1 MKNGLSCD
9 RAVTRMKQSPA
20 LRRIAVGAASF
31 LLAAASVGNRPVPV
45 ALGLLCASPPGLRL
59 ACALGG
65 CLGYFLFWGQG
76 QPLVWMILGLTL
88 TALLGRGSPHWGL
101 APALGAMI
109 AAGAGLLGFLARW
122 ENIPVTVFFLRVGL
136 AAASAAAFGRWR
148 HEPAGP
154 AGWVVA
160 GLAAL
165 ALAQVAP
172 SPYYSLGYL
181 AAGFITGRYS
191 LPAAA
196 MAGLGLDLAQITRLP
211 MAGILCLGFCLRL
224 LPRQSR
230 LLAAFAPGICC
241 IAVSAV
247 LGRWDL
253 RPVPGLIL
261 GGVLSQ
267 LLPSRLPAA
276 SLRRRGR
283 TGLAQHRLEQGA
295 KNLDA
300 LRLELGVD
308 LSPGPD
314 PGLILERAAA
324 WACGSCPQR
333 RSCKARAETAALMP
347 EILHLSGLGTG
358 DLPRGCKKPAR
369 LLAELRRGQEQLR
382 RLNSEQLNRQAYRSA
397 LSEQYRLLSDYMQRL
412 AENLIAADP
421 HRPSR
426 FRLNIGICSHS
437 LEEVSGDRCEYMEG
451 PGGHYVL
458 LCDGM
463 GTGAGAAEA
472 AARACGLI
480 RRYLEAGF
488 PAEDALSCYNSLCL
502 LRGEAGWAT
511 VDLLEFDPA
520 TGQSRLHKW
529 GAGPSLLLKN
539 GQFTLIGTAGPPPG
553 LSQQTRHWVGR
564 LSLGEGDTLILL
576 SDGLDLPAAV
586 PAEMEPERLA
596 RWVMERAKRGK
607 DDATVAAV
615 RSEVCPYITTLRQ
628 NNLSKHKM

>member
-1 MKNGLSCD
+1 MK
-9 RAVTRMKQSPA
+9 KSPA
-20 LRRIAVGAASF
+20 FGRIAAGAASF
-31 LLAAASVGNRPVPV
+31 FLAAASVGNRPVPV

-59 ACALGG
+59 PCALGG
-65 CLGYFLFWGQG
+65 SLGYLLFWGQS
-76 QPLVWMILGLTL
+76 QPLIWMGLGLTL

-109 AAGAGLLGFLARW
+109 AAGTELLCLLARW
-122 ENIPVTVFFLRVGL
+122 DSIPGTMFFLRVGL
-136 AAASAAAFGRWR
+136 AAASGAAFGRWR
-148 HEPAGP
+148 KEPAGP

-181 AAGFITGRYS
+181 AAGFITGRYA

-196 MAGLGLDLAQITRLP
+196 MAGLGLDLAQITKLP
-211 MAGILCLGFCLRL
+211 VTGILCLGFCLRL
-224 LPRQSR
+224 LPRRSR
-230 LLAAFAPGICC
+230 LLAALGPGLCC
-241 IAVSAV
+241 ILVGAVQ
-247 LGRWDL
+247 GRWDL

-261 GGVLSQ
+261 GGLLSQ
-267 LLPSRLPAA
+267 LLPARLPSPA
-276 SLRRRGR
+276 LQRRGR

-295 KNLDA
+295 KALEA

-314 PGLILERAAA
+314 PSLILERAVAC
-324 WACGSCPQR
+324 ACGGCPQR
-333 RSCKARAETAALMP
+333 RSCKAREETASLMP
-347 EILHLSGLGTG
+347 EILNFSGLGTS

-382 RLNSEQLNRQAYRSA
+382 RLRGEQHHRRSYRGA
-397 LSEQYRLLSDYMQRL
+397 LAEQYRLLSDHMQRL
-412 AENLIAADP
+412 AENLTAADL

-463 GTGAGAAEA
+463 GTGSGAAET
-472 AARACGLI
+472 AARTCRLI

-488 PAEDALSCYNSLCL
+488 PAEDALSCYNSLCV

-511 VDLLEFDPA
+511 VDLLEFDPV
-520 TGQSRLHKW
+520 TGQARLHKW
-529 GAGPSLLLKN
+529 GAGPSILLKDRESVV
-539 GQFTLIGTAGPPPG
+539 IGTAGPPPG

-564 LSLGEGDTLILL
+564 LSLGEGDTLIML

-586 PAEMEPERLA
+586 PAEMEPEQLA
-596 RWVMERAKRGK
+596 RWVMEQAKRGR

-615 RSEVCPYITTLRQ
+615 RLEACPYITTLRQ

>member
-1 MKNGLSCD
+1 MKNGLSCE
-9 RAVTRMKQSPA
+9 RAWSRMKKSPA
-20 LRRIAVGAASF
+20 FRTIAAGGASF

-59 ACALGG
+59 ACTLGG
-65 CLGYFLFWGQG
+65 CLGYCLFWGQG
-76 QPLVWMILGLTL
+76 QPLIWMGLGLAF

-109 AAGAGLLGFLARW
+109 TAGTGLLGLLARW
-122 ENIPVTVFFLRVGL
+122 EDVPATVFFLRVGL
-136 AAASAAAFGRWR
+136 AAASGAAFGRWR
-148 HEPAGP
+148 REPAGP
-154 AGWVVA
+154 AGWAVA
-160 GLAAL
+160 GLATL

-181 AAGFITGRYS
+181 AAGFITGRYA

-196 MAGLGLDLAQITRLP
+196 MAGLGLDLAQVTRLP
-211 MAGILCLGFCLRL
+211 MTGILCLGFCLRL
-224 LPRQSR
+224 LPRRSR
-230 LLAAFAPGICC
+230 LLAALGPGLCC
-241 IAVSAV
+241 V
-247 LGRWDL
+247 LAAMLPGRWDL
-253 RPVPGLIL
+253 RPVPGLLL
-261 GGVLSQ
+261 GGILSQ
-267 LLPSRLPAA
+267 LLPARLPSPA
-276 SLRRRGR
+276 LRRRGR

-295 KNLDA
+295 KALEE

-314 PGLILERAAA
+314 RALILEKAVSS
-324 WACGSCPQR
+324 ACGGCPQR
-333 RSCKARAETAALMP
+333 RSCKARGEAAALMP
-347 EILHLSGLGTG
+347 EILDLSGLGTG
-358 DLPRGCKKPAR
+358 DLPRGCKKPTR

-382 RLNSEQLNRQAYRSA
+382 RLNAERVNRQACRGA
-397 LSEQYRLLSDYMQRL
+397 LAEQYRLVSDHMQRL
-412 AENLIAADP
+412 AENLTAADL

-451 PGGHYVL
+451 PNGHYVL

-463 GTGAGAAEA
+463 GTGPGAAEA
-472 AARACGLI
+472 AARACRLI

-520 TGQSRLHKW
+520 TGRAQLHKW
-529 GAGPSLLLKN
+529 GAGPSLLLKS
-539 GQFTLIGTAGPPPG
+539 GDSTVIGTAAPPPG

-564 LSLGEGDTLILL
+564 LSLGEGDTLILF

-586 PAEMEPERLA
+586 PAQMEPERLA
-596 RWVMERAKRGK
+596 RWVMEQAKRGN

-615 RSEVCPYITTLRQ
+615 RLEACPYITTLRQ